1 MVFGTVTCLLNSNFW
16 VFESVTYVLKSNFG
30 CLESLSTDFWFG
42 IWNIFGL
49 AYILR
54 FDFDSFGDA
63 TCI

>member
-1 MVFGTVTCLLNSNFW
+1 MFGSGTC
-16 VFESVTYVLKSNFG
+16 VLKSNFMMLG
-30 CLESLSTDFWFG
+30 SGTYVLKFNFDCLESLSTDFWFG

-54 FDFDSFGDA
+54 FDFDSFGGA